1 MAARAGSARVIGS
14 RRACGILEAVY
25 IAQILTVGQTMLELI
40 FDEAYF
46 TAIDVGIGAAI
57 WLVALVLPFRKLDA
71 PLEFRWDL
79 IGYAGSAFFGLAIV
93 MALEEPILDWSI
105 AHTTDWRSAFEALPW
120 YVRLS
125 VYLLVSDFGTYW
137 AHRLLHYGALWHA
150 HAWHHSPR
158 YLYFLSGS
166 RAGPVHIAILIA
178 PTTLAF
184 VFFPDPES
192 YWVASLH
199 SAFQIA
205 NQHYLHSNLWAPF
218 AKQLEYV
225 LITPRMHFVH
235 HSSKREYADSNY
247 GFIFSFWDRLFGTF
261 TDPETVSPDEPLGLS
276 YEISNWR
283 AFWGLAP
290 PRSTPLQQEP
300 SGSAATDAS
309 RQPSPSTQASP

>member
-79 IGYAGSAFFGLAIV
+79 IGYAGSAFFGLTIV

-125 VYLLVSDFGTYW
+125 AYLLGASTPTLRSALARACVAPFAAVFVFPLGLARRTRAYRDS
-137 AHRLLHYGALWHA
+137 HRADDA
-150 HAWHHSPR
+150 R
-158 YLYFLSGS
+158 VRVLSGS
-166 RAGPVHIAILIA
+166 RVILGRIAAQRVPDRQSALSSLQSLGALCEAARVRADHAPDAFRASQQQAGIC
-178 PTTLAF
+178 
-184 VFFPDPES
+184 
-192 YWVASLH
+192 
-199 SAFQIA
+199 
-205 NQHYLHSNLWAPF
+205 
-218 AKQLEYV
+218 
-225 LITPRMHFVH
+225 R
-235 HSSKREYADSNY
+235 
-247 GFIFSFWDRLFGTF
+247 
-261 TDPETVSPDEPLGLS
+261 
-276 YEISNWR
+276 
-283 AFWGLAP
+283 
-290 PRSTPLQQEP
+290 
-300 SGSAATDAS
+300 
-309 RQPSPSTQASP
+309 